1 MGSVIRDIGTEL
13 SDNWPAFLYIAMT
26 VGFSVCFLRERRA
39 ETRVLKQIGEGL
51 HESVKAR
58 FDRLEGMIEKMA
70 AKELRGTDPL
80 RDRDQAGGTTR
91 ST

>member
-1 MGSVIRDIGTEL
+1 MASVIQDVTTEI

-51 HESVKAR
+51 QDSVRAR
-58 FDRLEGMIEKMA
+58 FDRLEGMIEKLA
-70 AKELRGTDPL
+70 ARELRGTAPL
-80 RDRDQAGGTTR
+80 SDRD
-91 ST
+91 

>member
-1 MGSVIRDIGTEL
+1 MASVIQDICSEL

-51 HESVKAR
+51 QESVRAR
-58 FDRLEGMIEKMA
+58 FDRLERMIEELA
-70 AKELRGTDPL
+70 AKELRGTGPL
-80 RDRDQAGGTTR
+80 RDRE
-91 ST
+91 

>member
-1 MGSVIRDIGTEL
+1 MASVIQDVTTEI

-51 HESVKAR
+51 QDSVRAR
-58 FDRLEGMIEKMA
+58 FDRLEGMIQELSD
-70 AKELRGTDPL
+70 KETKGRATDPPE
-80 RDRDQAGGTTR
+80 G
-91 ST
+91 

>member
-1 MGSVIRDIGTEL
+1 MASVIHEIGAEL

-39 ETRVLKQIGEGL
+39 ETRLLKQIGEGL
-51 HESVKAR
+51 QDSVRAR
-58 FDRLEGMIEKMA
+58 FDRLEGMIEKIA

-80 RDRDQAGGTTR
+80 RDRD
-91 ST
+91 